1 MHQFLTTFWIAGN
14 TRQWGGGDF
23 CRSNVATASH
33 HPRAL
38 GHRRNGAEHVFQ
50 SESWCTRV
58 CSRAGVLQRPGNRYT
73 VMYLHS
79 SCLTVVCQFWPVV
92 KFAVMYILACWFSV
106 VVVEKS
112 LPSVL
117 WRCCLGG
124 RKGLQP
130 VKKLSGEVLAW
141 LSVCSEV
148 QTCIWPSWC
157 HRHSLS
163 LASAKSRLVLPFW
176 YRPTW
181 AVTEKGPLNG
191 CVCVCVLKSSWTF
204 RCLEICRNFW
214 LYRTCI
220 HTYMY
225 ILKTCAQLTAYAS
238 RVGWPLQMSDPVC
251 KK

>member
-50 SESWCTRV
+50 SESWRTRV

-92 KFAVMYILACWFSV
+92 KFAVMYILACRFSV

-124 RKGLQP
+124 RKGIQP
-130 VKKLSGEVLAW
+130 VKKTEWWGAGMVICLQRGADLHMAQLMPPPLTVSCFSKIQIVF
-141 LSVCSEV
+141 
-148 QTCIWPSWC
+148 TF
-157 HRHSLS
+157 
-163 LASAKSRLVLPFW
+163 LVPAYLGSPGKRAIKW
-176 YRPTW
+176 
-181 AVTEKGPLNG
+181 
-191 CVCVCVLKSSWTF
+191 VCVCVLKSSWTF
-204 RCLEICRNFW
+204 CCLEISSNFW